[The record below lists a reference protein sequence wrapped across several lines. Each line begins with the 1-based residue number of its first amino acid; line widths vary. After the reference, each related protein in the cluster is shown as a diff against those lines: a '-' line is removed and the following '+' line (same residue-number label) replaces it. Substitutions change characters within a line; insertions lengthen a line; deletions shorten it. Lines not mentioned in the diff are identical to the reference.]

1 MLPFHLPSHVIANNW
16 VAGIGKEF
24 RSTNPA
30 SDEMTWEG
38 AAATKTEV
46 ELAVQAARKATVA
59 WAAIGVHERVAY
71 LERFRDTLTE
81 RKEHFANIISQ
92 DTGKPLWE
100 SRQEVKAMLAKIT
113 LSIQAYETFCRPAQN
128 DSAQGTSAV
137 RFKPHGVV
145 AVLGPFNLP
154 GHLPNAHI
162 VPALIAG
169 NTVVFKASELTPA
182 VGRELA
188 KLWLAADLPA
198 GVFNMLQGDADTG
211 RCLIEHPD
219 LNGVFFTGGY
229 ETGRSIHL
237 ALAGSPEKILA
248 LEMGG
253 NNPLAIADVDDVN
266 AAAYWTIQSA
276 FITSGQRCTC
286 ARRLIVLES
295 KTSDAFLDRLI
306 ELMKR
311 IRVGPYTIDPEP
323 FMGPVISTHAAD
335 RLLNAQE
342 RLRTQGG
349 DCLVEMKRMDG
360 GAMLSPGLIDMTSV
374 KPRSDD
380 ELFGPLLQV
389 LRVQTFEQLIAEVNG
404 TAYGLAAGIFCDEQ
418 AMYERFY
425 RGVRAGIVNW
435 NCPLT
440 GASGRMPFGGIGR
453 SGNHRPSGYYAA
465 QYCSY
470 PTASLE
476 QHRLTLP
483 ENVTP
488 GISL

>member
-1 MLPFHLPSHVIANNW
+1 MSRSCHVIANNW
-16 VAGIGKEF
+16 VVGTGKEF
-24 RSTNPA
+24 ISTNPA
-30 SDEMTWEG
+30 SGHMTWEG
-38 AAATKTEV
+38 AAATRTEV
-46 ELAVQAARKATVA
+46 ERAVQAARKATVS
-59 WAAIGVHERVAY
+59 WATIGVHGRVGY
-71 LERFRDTLTE
+71 LETFCDILSE
-81 RKEHFANIISQ
+81 RKEHFIHVISQ

-100 SRQEVKAMLAKIT
+100 SRTEVDAMVAKIA
-113 LSIQAYETFCRPAQN
+113 LSIQAYETFCHPAQN
-128 DSAQGTSAV
+128 DFPQGTSAV

-154 GHLPNAHI
+154 GHLPNAHM

-169 NTVVFKASELTPA
+169 NTVVFKPSELTPA

-188 KLWLAADLPA
+188 ELWLAADLPA
-198 GVFNMLQGDADTG
+198 GVFNMLQGGADTG
-211 RCLIEHPD
+211 RCLIKHPD
-219 LNGVFFTGGY
+219 LNGVFFTGGD
-229 ETGRSIHL
+229 ETGRSIHR
-237 ALAGSPEKILA
+237 ALSGFPEKILA

-253 NNPLAIADVDDVN
+253 NNPLAIADIDDIN

-286 ARRLIVLES
+286 ARRLIILES

-306 ELMKR
+306 ELMKQ
-311 IRVGPYTIDPEP
+311 IRVAPYTTEPEP
-323 FMGPVISTHAAD
+323 FMGPVITMRAAD
-335 RLLNAQE
+335 RLLDAQE

-349 DCLVEMKRMDG
+349 DCLVEMKRVNG
-360 GAMLSPGLIDMTSV
+360 GAMLSPGLIDVTSV

-380 ELFGPLLQV
+380 ELFGPFLQMV
-389 LRVQTFEQLIAEVNG
+389 RVHTFEQLIAEVNQ

-418 AMYERFY
+418 AMYEQFY

-435 NCPLT
+435 NGPLT

-476 QHRLTLP
+476 QRRLTLP
-483 ENVTP
+483 ENITP
-488 GISL
+488 GVAL

>member
-1 MLPFHLPSHVIANNW
+1 MSQPSHVIANNW
-16 VAGIGKEF
+16 VAGTGKEF
-24 RSTNPA
+24 HSTNPA
-30 SDEMTWEG
+30 SGYTTWEG
-38 AAATKTEV
+38 NAATRTEV
-46 ELAVQAARKATVA
+46 ELAVQAAREAAVS
-59 WAAIGVHERVAY
+59 WAAIRVHERVAY
-71 LERFRDTLTE
+71 LERFRDKLSE
-81 RKEHFANIISQ
+81 RKEHFVHVISQ

-100 SRQEVKAMLAKIT
+100 SRTEVDAMLAKIT
-113 LSIQAYETFCRPAQN
+113 LSKQAYEAFCGPAQN
-128 DSAQGTSAV
+128 DFAQGASAV

-154 GHLPNAHI
+154 GHLPNAHM
-162 VPALIAG
+162 VPALLAG
-169 NTVVFKASELTPA
+169 NTVVFKPSELTPA

-188 KLWLAADLPA
+188 ELWLAADLPA
-198 GVFNMLQGDADTG
+198 GVFNMIQGDADTG
-211 RCLIEHPD
+211 RCLIEHHD
-219 LNGVFFTGGY
+219 LDGVFFTGGY
-229 ETGRSIHL
+229 ETGQSIHR
-237 ALAGSPEKILA
+237 ALAGSPEKIVA

-253 NNPLAIADVDDVN
+253 NNPLAIADIDDVN

-295 KTSDAFLDRLI
+295 KTRDAFLDRLI
-306 ELMKR
+306 ELMKQ
-311 IRVGPYTIDPEP
+311 IRVGPYTTDPEP
-323 FMGPVISTHAAD
+323 FMGPVITTRAAD
-335 RLLNAQE
+335 RLLDAQE
-342 RLRTQGG
+342 SLRKQGG

-360 GAMLSPGLIDMTSV
+360 GAMLSPGLIDVTSV
-374 KPRSDD
+374 KQRADD
-380 ELFGPLLQV
+380 ELFGPLLQLV
-389 LRVQTFEQLIAEVNG
+389 RVQTFEQLIAEANR
-404 TAYGLAAGIFCDEQ
+404 TAYGLTAGVFCDEP

-470 PTASLE
+470 PIASLE

-488 GISL
+488 GILL

>member
-1 MLPFHLPSHVIANNW
+1 MSHTCHVIANRW
-16 VAGIGKEF
+16 VAGTGKEF
-24 RSTNPA
+24 HATNPA
-30 SDEMTWEG
+30 SGHTTWEG
-38 AAATKTEV
+38 TAATGTEV
-46 ELAVQAARKATVA
+46 ELAMQAARKATVS
-59 WAAIGVHERVAY
+59 WAEIGVHQRGTY

-81 RKEHFANIISQ
+81 RKEHFVQVISQ
-92 DTGKPLWE
+92 NTGKPLWE
-100 SRQEVKAMLAKIT
+100 SRTEAEAMVAKIA
-113 LSIQAYETFCRPAQN
+113 LSIQAYDTFCLPAQN
-128 DSAQGTSAV
+128 DSDQGASAV

-154 GHLPNAHI
+154 GHLPNAHM

-169 NTVVFKASELTPA
+169 NTVVFKPSELTPA
-182 VGRELA
+182 VGQELA
-188 KLWLAADLPA
+188 ELWLAADLPV
-198 GVFNMLQGDADTG
+198 GVFNMLQGGADTG
-211 RCLIEHPD
+211 RRLIEHPD

-229 ETGRSIHL
+229 ETGRSIHR

-253 NNPLAIADVDDVN
+253 NNPLAIVDIDDVN

-295 KTSDAFLDRLI
+295 EKNHRFLESLVD
-306 ELMKR
+306 MTKR
-311 IRVGPYTIDPEP
+311 IRVGPYTRDPEP
-323 FMGPVISTHAAD
+323 FMGPVITTRAAD
-335 RLLNAQE
+335 RLLDAQE
-342 RLRTQGG
+342 SLRKQGG
-349 DCLVEMKRMDG
+349 DCLVEMKRLDG
-360 GAMLSPGLIDMTSV
+360 SAMLSPGLIDVTSV
-374 KPRSDD
+374 TQRSDD
-380 ELFGPLLQV
+380 ELFGPLLQIV
-389 LRVQTFEQLIAEVNG
+389 RVQTFEELIAEANRTV
-404 TAYGLAAGIFCDEQ
+404 YGLAAGIFADEPV
-418 AMYERFY
+418 MYERFY

-435 NCPLT
+435 NCSLT
-440 GASGRMPFGGIGR
+440 GASGRMPFGGVGR

-483 ENVTP
+483 EPVTP